1 MTPFSP
7 TSPPQAR
14 ARAVLAIALILSA
27 AGLAALTGLGTSR
40 ALAQGAAATA
50 PASVAATSNRSAE
63 ARATDANI
71 TKLATKILGR
81 SQFAHHPLDAELAAK
96 FFDRYVDALDGT
108 HSVLLQSDVDE
119 LVAAHRAT
127 LAKATLANGDTSAA
141 RAVFGRYLLRQ
152 RQQVAYVTGLLKTGG
167 AFDFTGH
174 DSYSFDRRHAPRPPT
189 LEAAR
194 ELWRLQLR
202 AEYLQEKLTDKKPA
216 AIATTL
222 ARRHEQQLRTMEGLH
237 DDEVLEVYLDALAH
251 VYDPHSD
258 YLGHEQMESFSIAM
272 KLSLFGIGAALET
285 EDGYCTIRELLPG
298 GPAARSGQLKPGD
311 RMVAVAQANK
321 DPVDI
326 LNMPLSRA
334 VELIR
339 GPKGTRVT
347 LTILPATGASS
358 AAPRTVS
365 LIRDEIKLEDQQA
378 KARILDLPASSG
390 APALRVG
397 VIDLPSFYAEMGGGP
412 GGGSSRR
419 SATADVARL
428 LKKLKAEN
436 VRGIVM
442 DLRRN
447 GGGSLEEAIT
457 LTGLFIRKGPVVQT
471 RDQSG
476 KIELGTDDDG
486 GVLYD
491 GPLVLL
497 TSRLSASATEILAGA
512 LQDYGR
518 AVVVGDSA
526 TFGKGTVQTILM
538 LAPLMDEGGLT
549 HTYDPGALKI
559 TISKF
564 YRPSGASTQLRGV
577 ASDIVL
583 PSGTDFADV
592 SESAL
597 DDPLPWDSVAPAA
610 HDRLNRV
617 APHLPVLRD
626 ASAKRVKADRGFA
639 FLLED
644 IGRLGKSLKE
654 KSVVLNEA
662 ERRRE
667 LAENKARRK
676 EEREARARETNKPVA
691 FEITLA
697 NVDKPGLPPP
707 LPADGAGGKSGGT
720 AKSEPKSEPKS
731 EGKPGAK
738 PETKSEATGGA
749 GRDLDRD
756 DEPRGAG
763 GDIILDEGVRVLAD
777 YIGLLGGRAAPKPA
791 AAPPHP

>member
-1 MTPFSP
+1 MTSFSP
-7 TSPPQAR
+7 IPLKRLR
-14 ARAVLAIALILSA
+14 ARALALALFLSA
-27 AGLAALTGLGTSR
+27 ASGPAVTA
-40 ALAQGAAATA
+40 AQGAGAV
-50 PASVAATSNRSAE
+50 SSRSAE

-141 RAVFGRYLLRQ
+141 RAVFARYLVRL
-152 RQQVAYVTGLLKTGG
+152 RQQVAYVSGLLKTGG

-194 ELWRLQLR
+194 ELWRQQLR

-216 AIATTL
+216 AIATALT
-222 ARRHEQQLRTMEGLH
+222 RRHEQQLRTMEGLH

-311 RMVAVAQANK
+311 RIVAVAQASK

-347 LTILPATGASS
+347 LTILPASGATS

-390 APALRVG
+390 APGLRVG

-412 GGGSSRR
+412 GGGGSRR

-428 LKKLKAEN
+428 IKKLKAEN

-486 GVLYD
+486 SVLYD

-538 LAPLMDEGGLT
+538 LAPLMDEAGLT
-549 HTYDPGALKI
+549 HTYEPGALKI

-564 YRPSGASTQLRGV
+564 YRPSGASTQLRSV

-592 SESAL
+592 SESSL
-597 DDPLPWDSVAPAA
+597 DDPLPWDSVAPAPYE
-610 HDRLNRV
+610 RLNRV

-626 ASAKRVKADRGFA
+626 ASTKRVKADRGFA

-667 LAENKARRK
+667 LAENKTRRK
-676 EEREARARETNKPVA
+676 EEREARARETSKPVA
-691 FEITLA
+691 FELTLA

-707 LPADGAGGKSGGT
+707 MPAEGSGAGGKNGGA
-720 AKSEPKSEPKS
+720 AKSEAKS
-731 EGKPGAK
+731 
-738 PETKSEATGGA
+738 ETKSETKSSAKSSGAAEPAGGS
-749 GRDLDRD
+749 GRELDRD
-756 DEPRGAG
+756 DESRGG
-763 GDIILDEGVRVLAD
+763 GDVVLDESVRVLAD
-777 YIGLLGGRAAPKPA
+777 YVGLLGGRGAAPK
-791 AAPPHP
+791 AAPARP